1 MNNKKGAMM
10 LCTSIINKKVMDI
23 FKLIVIFFV
32 ILIVMKLNKP
42 LYISILFGSI
52 ATIILYGIGIGEIV
66 NALKLGIF
74 GKSTVYLVLAF
85 YSITFLQRMLEKRGH
100 LIIAEKSLTKLFN
113 SRRLNA
119 MIAPFVVGLLPSVG
133 AILIASPIVDNA
145 AGEFLDDEEKTFV
158 TSYYRHIS
166 EAFLPTYASIL
177 LAINL
182 SGVDMTWFVL
192 AMLPMVILL
201 FYIGYFFYVRKIPK
215 ADKLVQV
222 SNKKEEILNLV
233 RSLWTII
240 LTIIIILTF
249 KTQVYLS
256 VIPVI
261 LLSMVINKFS
271 FKELKPMFYSALEIK
286 LILLTVI
293 IMVFMELLKAS
304 GIIERL
310 PYYFSGLAVSPF
322 IIFGLIFFFGTLVA
336 GSQAIIVIALPLA
349 FATINDGG
357 VGLLV
362 LLMSMTY
369 IAMQISPTHICLAV
383 IAEAKKVSFISVVK
397 KTLPVMAV
405 FVIISSAY
413 SYLIYYLL

>member
-1 MNNKKGAMM
+1 M
-10 LCTSIINKKVMDI
+10 LCTSIIHKRVMDI
-23 FKLIVIFFV
+23 FKLIVIFFA

-182 SGVDMTWFVL
+182 SGVDMTSFVL

-201 FYIGYFFYVRKIPK
+201 FYLGYFFYVRKIPK

-222 SNKKEEILNLV
+222 INKKEEILNLV

-240 LTIIIILTF
+240 LTIFIILIF

-261 LLSMVINKFS
+261 LLSIVINKFS
-271 FKELKPMFYSALEIK
+271 FKELKPMFYAALEIK

-357 VGLLV
+357 LGLLV

-405 FVIISSAY
+405 FILISSAY